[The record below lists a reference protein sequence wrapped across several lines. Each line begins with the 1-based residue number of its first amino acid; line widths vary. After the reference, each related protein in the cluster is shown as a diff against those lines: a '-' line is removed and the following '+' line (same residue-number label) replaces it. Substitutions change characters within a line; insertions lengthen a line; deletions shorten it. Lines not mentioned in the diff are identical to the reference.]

1 MNSTCELGDDAARA
15 LEPYQDYK
23 TSGVQ
28 WLGKVPAH
36 WEVAPVK
43 QKYAIRLGKM
53 LQPARRA
60 SDDCRI
66 SYLKAKH
73 VQWLEVRTN
82 DIETMWATPDEVDRY
97 GIVAGDLLV
106 CEGGEGGRCGIV
118 KRGTALPDP
127 CIIQNA
133 LHRVRPRSWGS
144 VGDISRNDY
153 LQYMMSTVA
162 STGWFDVLTDKATI
176 AHFTAEKF
184 GALLASIPP
193 LPEQAAIVR
202 FLDHTNRRIRRYIRA
217 KQKLITLLEE
227 QKQAIIHQAVTG
239 QVDVSTGQPYPAY
252 KPSGVEWLGEVPK
265 HWKILPL
272 KRWVSTKITD
282 GPHETPAL
290 LDDGIPFMS
299 AESMVG
305 GRLDFSRRRGFISRE
320 QHEVYCR
327 KCRPRRDDIFMCK
340 SGATTGKV
348 AIVEIADEFSVWSPL
363 ALVRVEPHKVLARLL
378 FAVLQTRY
386 VQRQVQ
392 DTWSYGTQPNLAM
405 RAMERLVVVLPPID
419 EQQEV
424 IAHLDRAA
432 KKPSEAIDRAHR
444 EIFLLREYR
453 IRLIADVVTGKLD
466 VRKAAARLP
475 DKVEEPEPLDET
487 DALIDGDE
495 EPADDLDTTPEEATV

>member
-202 FLDHTNRRIRRYIRA
+202 FLDHADRRIRRYICA
-217 KQKLITLLEE
+217 KQKLIALLEE
-227 QKQAIIHQAVTG
+227 QKQALIHQAVTG
-239 QVDVSTGQPYPAY
+239 QINVRTGKPYQAY
-252 KPSGVEWLGEVPK
+252 KPSGVEWFPEVPD
-265 HWKILPL
+265 HWNVLPM
-272 KRWVSTKITD
+272 RRVIYSAVD
-282 GPHETPAL
+282 GPHFSPTY
-290 LDDGIPFMS
+290 LDTGIPFLS
-299 AESMVG
+299 ARKALLHDSTAARVG
-305 GRLDFSRRRGFISRE
+305 
-320 QHEVYCR
+320 
-327 KCRPRRDDIFMCK
+327 
-340 SGATTGKV
+340 
-348 AIVEIADEFSVWSPL
+348 
-363 ALVRVEPHKVLARLL
+363 ALFQLL
-378 FAVLQTRY
+378 
-386 VQRQVQ
+386 VQ
-392 DTWSYGTQPNLAM
+392 DTTAQDFG
-405 RAMERLVVVLPPID
+405 LPSS
-419 EQQEV
+419 
-424 IAHLDRAA
+424 A
-432 KKPSEAIDRAHR
+432 
-444 EIFLLREYR
+444 
-453 IRLIADVVTGKLD
+453 IRL
-466 VRKAAARLP
+466 RM
-475 DKVEEPEPLDET
+475 
-487 DALIDGDE
+487 
-495 EPADDLDTTPEEATV
+495 

>member
-15 LEPYQDYK
+15 LKPYPAYK

-66 SYLKAKH
+66 SCLKAKH
-73 VQWLEVRTN
+73 VQWFEVRTN
-82 DIETMWATPDEVDRY
+82 DIDTMWATPDEVDRC

-118 KRGTALPDP
+118 KHGTALPDP

-176 AHFTAEKF
+176 AHFTAKKF

-202 FLDHTNRRIRRYIRA
+202 FLDHADRRIRRYIRA
-217 KQKLITLLEE
+217 KQQLITLLEE
-227 QKQAIIHQAVTG
+227 QKQAIIHQAVTRG
-239 QVDVSTGQPYPAY
+239 LDPNVRL
-252 KPSGVEWLGEVPK
+252 KPSGVDWLGEVPAR
-265 HWKILPL
+265 WKVLRFGRLFREVVDTGYPDEELLSIDRFLGVVRQSDTGRKQRASEERSAYKRVRPGQLAYNLMNAFMGSIGVSSLGGILSPAYAVAEPIVEMDTRYFHYLLRTPLYTGQFKRYSYGIMKERNRLYFDRFRQIPLPL
-272 KRWVSTKITD
+272 PSHT
-282 GPHETPAL
+282 
-290 LDDGIPFMS
+290 
-299 AESMVG
+299 
-305 GRLDFSRRRGFISRE
+305 E
-320 QHEVYCR
+320 Q
-327 KCRPRRDDIFMCK
+327 
-340 SGATTGKV
+340 TT
-348 AIVEIADEFSVWSPL
+348 IVESL
-363 ALVRVEPHKVLARLL
+363 ATSLRDAGRGQDSLRRLIEL
-378 FAVLQTRY
+378 
-386 VQRQVQ
+386 
-392 DTWSYGTQPNLAM
+392 S
-405 RAMERLVVVLPPID
+405 
-419 EQQEV
+419 
-424 IAHLDRAA
+424 
-432 KKPSEAIDRAHR
+432 
-444 EIFLLREYR
+444 REYR
-453 IRLIADVVTGKLD
+453 TRLIADVVTGKLD
-466 VRKAAARLP
+466 VREAAARLP
-475 DKVEEPEPLDET
+475 DEVEEPEPLDET
-487 DALIDGDE
+487 DALTDGEE
-495 EPADDLDTTPEEATV
+495 EPADALATAP